1 MATKRNAELDLP
13 TAKKRKFGGV
23 VKACGSA
30 SSQQSSNQTTSAMR
44 VYVRVRPPN
53 TKEMSETYRSVL
65 KVVDTK
71 MLVFDPKEE
80 EEQFFFRGVKQKMR
94 DMTKKQPKE
103 MKFLF
108 DGVFNAEATNI
119 DVYNRTT
126 RSIIS
131 NLLEGYNCSVFVYGA
146 TGSGK
151 THTMLGSRENPGI
164 MYHTMVELYS
174 QIEKVKADKTCNVG
188 VTFVEVYNE
197 NVHNLLNPS
206 GPMHLRESATGVT
219 IAGLK
224 VEDIVNADHLL
235 EKLAE
240 GNRNRT
246 QHPTDANAESS
257 RSHAVFQVYVRMAA
271 KNGNQVKIVK
281 LSMIDLAGSERGMV
295 TGCSGMRFKEG
306 ANINKSLL
314 ALGNCICNLADGL
327 KHIPYRDSKLTR
339 LLKDSLGGN
348 CHTIMI
354 ANVSPS
360 VATYEDTYNTLK
372 YATRAKNIKT
382 KVTKNAMSVDLDVG
396 HYVKM
401 VEELKK
407 EIVLL
412 KSQTKAHSS
421 ARSLPPNSDLSVWC
435 RALDEIFDE
444 RIEILKT
451 ILTLECNQKIL
462 VLRKKRKMF
471 MAKLLKETPG
481 SKVQGIE
488 KVEEA
493 MRQYDARMEAL
504 ISKQADMVIQQKS
517 NDDKLQKLFIEMEEA
532 RVTQDMMKEFEMRDE
547 KLNRILTE
555 VKLDYMK
562 TVFMIEQKDS
572 STNVQSIGSLF
583 ESFNQFYNILS
594 GLNLVTD
601 KMESTYQHSRNLI
614 EGMKTIR
621 WLDNEEE
628 SDTNSSHIGNLINF
642 ETKIDHLSSLKN
654 KTMKTKPISLSLD
667 EDDEKDTAA
676 PAIVV
681 SEPVSEK
688 VTSISS
694 CENNP
699 SESKVFSTPTKLPTE
714 VTIGPTDRTND
725 AKEVEEI
732 ASTTFCVEEAP
743 ASLNE
748 TITLDSNK
756 ELVKKPT
763 SIGKRILNEK
773 TFIISNK
780 KAALK
785 ANTGLGIN
793 KENQAIQKLF
803 KKPLPTVRKALSQKP
818 VNVRA
823 IESTNLL
830 NEKARLIKST
840 TPMNFARKTGI
851 FSRNPVRKPTV
862 LRP

>member
-1 MATKRNAELDLP
+1 
-13 TAKKRKFGGV
+13 
-23 VKACGSA
+23 
-30 SSQQSSNQTTSAMR
+30 
-44 VYVRVRPPN
+44 
-53 TKEMSETYRSVL
+53 
-65 KVVDTK
+65 

-103 MKFLF
+103 MGFLF
-108 DGVFNAEATNI
+108 DGVFNAEATNV

-164 MYHTMVELYS
+164 MYHTMVELYA
-174 QIEKVKADKTCNVG
+174 QIEKVKADKNFQVG

-257 RSHAVFQVYVRMAA
+257 RSHAVFQVYVRMAT

-295 TGCSGMRFKEG
+295 TGCSGLRFKEG

-360 VATYEDTYNTLK
+360 VASYEDTYNTLK

-421 ARSLPPNSDLSVWC
+421 ARSFPPNSDLSVWC

-444 RIEILKT
+444 RIEIMKS
-451 ILTLECNQKIL
+451 ILTLECNQKL
-462 VLRKKRKMF
+462 LALRKKRKLF
-471 MAKLLKETPG
+471 MANLLKETPG
-481 SKVQGIE
+481 SQAQGIE

-493 MRQYDARMEAL
+493 LRQYNARMEAMV
-504 ISKQADMVIQQKS
+504 SAQAEQRRCQKS
-517 NDDKLQKLFIEMEEA
+517 SDEKLQKLFIEMEEA
-532 RVTQDMMKEFEMRDE
+532 RVTQDMVKEFEMRDE

-562 TVFMIEQKDS
+562 KAFMIDQKDS
-572 STNVQSIGSLF
+572 STNMQSIKTLF
-583 ESFNQFYNILS
+583 ESFTEFYNILS
-594 GLNLVTD
+594 GMNWITD
-601 KMESTYQHSRNLI
+601 KMESTYQCSRNII

-628 SDTNSSHIGNLINF
+628 ESDSTSGHVVNMTNF
-642 ETKIDHLSSLKN
+642 EIKIDHLLSFKD
-654 KTMKTKPISLSLD
+654 KTTKKKPISLSLD
-667 EDDEKDTAA
+667 EEDDKDAA
-676 PAIVV
+676 QAIFSEDFSKVV
-681 SEPVSEK
+681 CEE
-688 VTSISS
+688 VTPTSS
-694 CENNP
+694 CENKS
-699 SESKVFSTPTKLPTE
+699 SETKVFSTPTKME
-714 VTIGPTDRTND
+714 TDHKIEPID
-725 AKEVEEI
+725 EKEVEEI
-732 ASTTFCVEEAP
+732 CSTTFCVEQP
-743 ASLNE
+743 SASLNE

-756 ELVKKPT
+756 DLVKKPA
-763 SIGKRILNEK
+763 SIGKRIMKEK
-773 TFIISNK
+773 TSIITNK
-780 KAALK
+780 KVALK
-785 ANTGLGIN
+785 SNTGLGIN
-793 KENQAIQKLF
+793 KENQSIQKIF
-803 KKPLPTVRKALSQKP
+803 KKPLPTARKALSLKP

-823 IESTNLL
+823 MESTNLAIQ
-830 NEKARLIKST
+830 KPKLIKST
-840 TPMNFARKTGI
+840 LMNLARSKTGI
-851 FSRNPVRKPTV
+851 VSRNPVRKPTI